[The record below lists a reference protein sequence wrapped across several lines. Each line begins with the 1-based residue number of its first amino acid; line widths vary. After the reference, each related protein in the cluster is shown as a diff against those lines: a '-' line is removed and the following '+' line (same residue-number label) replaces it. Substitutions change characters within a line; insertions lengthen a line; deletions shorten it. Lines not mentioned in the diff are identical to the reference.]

1 MALPFMA
8 PPGVPADRAA
18 ALREAFALMM
28 ADDDFLADAR
38 NQRLDITPVSG
49 EAVHALIAD
58 LAATPRDAVA
68 QFNAITMP
76 ERN

>member
-1 MALPFMA
+1 
-8 PPGVPADRAA
+8 
-18 ALREAFALMM
+18 MM
-28 ADDDFLADAR
+28 AADDFLADAR

-49 EAVHALIAD
+49 EAVRALIAD
-58 LAATPRDAVA
+58 LAATPRDVVA